1 MTGPA
6 NSANTAGRIVANVAE
21 GAIKAPRAVADA
33 AVEGVFYVGNGAAGA
48 AMGAASASSA
58 VADAAIGAANIVVYT
73 AAGAVQGAGDM
84 ARYAVTDAAGA
95 VLANVYETRDRCS
108 GCVMKTIEMGSNVMH
123 SVGSVPMRFGNE
135 LIHFPQKII
144 IPVKNTAGEIRAEF
158 KHASH
163 NAVAVMYSSS
173 TFVTQTAQITFSETK
188 KGMAWTSEQ
197 VSVTYEK
204 TINGG
209 MYVVKTA
216 GDTCTDAYEVIE
228 DTTKN
233 TVTIIKKKLDP
244 NGKVI
249 ETIEELVP
257 LAAGSGTAAAVG
269 FAIAVGLSGPTFGAS
284 LGIAVF
290 AALAASSAGYIATKG
305 TSMAINGHRSG
316 EQDLESAKIAA
327 GLGINGGTQ
336 GYQYSRNNPPRTA
349 RHSV

>member
-1 MTGPA
+1 
-6 NSANTAGRIVANVAE
+6 
-21 GAIKAPRAVADA
+21 
-33 AVEGVFYVGNGAAGA
+33 
-48 AMGAASASSA
+48 MGAANASSA
-58 VADAAIGAANIVVYT
+58 LANAAVVGAGNIIIGAASV
-73 AAGAVQGAGDM
+73 VQGAGGM
-84 ARYAVTDAAGA
+84 ARYAITNTAGE
-95 VLANVYETRDRCS
+95 VLAIVYETRDLCS
-108 GCVMKTIEMGSNVMH
+108 GCVMQTIEMGNNVMH

-144 IPVKNTAGEIRAEF
+144 IPVKNTAGGIRAEF
-158 KHASH
+158 THASQ

-173 TFVTQTAQITFSETK
+173 TFVTQTAQITCRETK

-228 DTTKN
+228 DTKKN

-249 ETIEELVP
+249 ETIEELLP

-290 AALAASSAGYIATKG
+290 AALAASSAGYLATKG
-305 TSMAINGHRSG
+305 TSMAINGRHRSDG
-316 EQDLESAKIAA
+316 QDLDSAQTAA
-327 GLGINGGTQ
+327 TYGVDAVAK
-336 GYQYSRNNPPRTA
+336 GYQYSRNNNMPTV
-349 RHSV
+349 HEY